1 MKYDNGA
8 QGWNGRIIV
17 DYTVKNYLVLLIY
30 VVHHFFIGRGVRLR
44 FLHAPHLELTKLRLT
59 VIGC

>member
-30 VVHHFFIGRGVRLR
+30 VVHHFLLGEEFGCV
-44 FLHAPHLELTKLRLT
+44 FFTLH
-59 VIGC
+59 I